1 MITIDKRVLAI
12 VLILVGGLALV
23 VGRFFLGDTS
33 SISEE
38 PDIGN
43 PKNPQVAEK
52 ETDPELGSIDDPQGK
67 NPQIPT
73 GPRTRFAGQVIDITT
88 GLPVAE
94 ATVAFRNFKGS
105 IPLGHSRTR
114 SGGYFS
120 VEVPEVMQAA
130 VTVRAEGFAPSRWK
144 WEEADLNQG
153 AATSNTPAGE
163 LLLAIAPE
171 SVLWI
176 SVESP
181 ELDFTDD
188 VLVESRVV
196 EPRTP
201 VEMGAPVPVPPVI
214 LEGPTQR
221 LGGLIAGRHMV
232 SIRSGSKVLARREIE
247 IGEGEER
254 DLVFRLGP
262 SIQVSGSV
270 LRNGQP
276 VTGGTVQTWCRETQ
290 ASATIPVSEFG
301 QFEARLPSPGLW
313 RFIWTSPT
321 GNGEG
326 TTLEQELFSDSEVV
340 LSLNTGRIEGR
351 VIGPVG
357 ESVIGL
363 QGSLFGPR
371 PFSFVTDEE
380 GRFVIDNVP
389 YGTYKW
395 VFLQLPDRV
404 FAQNRSF
411 EVTGDQYEEFQFDG
425 ATELMITVFAARD
438 EYSEPTLTNV
448 PVYLLAENGEMSPL
462 KRTQQPETFL
472 WPRGGG
478 VGVVYQRGWTPYFFS
493 TGPSDFPLPIKATL
507 QPAGEVTVTL
517 VGLDGEVLANHPFKI
532 LPLSAPEIPEAWA
545 LRTTGPR
552 GSSRVT
558 LSPGQ
563 YEIQADLDS
572 GPASA
577 VIFIEPKEATRL
589 RLP

>member
-1 MITIDKRVLAI
+1 MITIDKRILAI

-23 VGRFFLGDTS
+23 VGRFFLGDA
-33 SISEE
+33 
-38 PDIGN
+38 N
-43 PKNPQVAEK
+43 PVSQDPGFGVTEDSQKNPQNPNSDPGFSGEQQR
-52 ETDPELGSIDDPQGK
+52 ETPQVPKG
-67 NPQIPT
+67 PT
-73 GPRTRFAGQVIDITT
+73 TRFAGQVIDVTT

-120 VEVPEVMQAA
+120 VEVPEVNQAS

-144 WEEADLNQG
+144 WGEDSLNQG
-153 AATSNTPAGE
+153 AATSNTPADE

-171 SVLWI
+171 SVLWVSI
-176 SVESP
+176 ESP
-181 ELDFTDD
+181 EMDFSND

-201 VEMGAPVPVPPVI
+201 TEMGAAVPVPPVI

-232 SIRSGSKVLARREIE
+232 SIRSGSRVLARREIE

-254 DLVFRLGP
+254 ELVFRLGP
-262 SIQVSGSV
+262 SIQVNGLV
-270 LRNGQP
+270 LRNETP
-276 VTGGTVQTWCRETQ
+276 VTGGTIQTWCRETQ
-290 ASATIPVSEFG
+290 ASATIPVSDLG
-301 QFEARLPSPGLW
+301 QFEARLPGPGLW
-313 RFIWTSPT
+313 RFIWTSPS

-340 LSLNTGRIEGR
+340 LTLNTGRIEGR
-351 VIGPVG
+351 VIGPIG
-357 ESVIGL
+357 EAVVGL

-380 GRFVIDNVP
+380 GRFTVEEVP

-395 VFLQLPDRV
+395 VFLQLPERV

-411 EVTGDQYEEFQFDG
+411 EITGDQYEEFQFDG
-425 ATELMITVFAARD
+425 ATELMITVYAARD

-472 WPRGGG
+472 WPRNGG

-493 TGPSDFPLPIKATL
+493 TGPSDYPVPVKATL

-517 VGLDGEVLANHPFKI
+517 VGLDGEVLANHPFTI
-532 LPLSAPEIPEAWA
+532 VPLSAPEIPDAWA
-545 LRTTGPR
+545 SRTTGPR

-563 YEIQADLDS
+563 YEIRADLDG

-577 VIFIEPKEATRL
+577 TLFIEPKESTRL

>member
-23 VGRFFLGDTS
+23 VGRFFLGDTQP
-33 SISEE
+33 ISENPE
-38 PDIGN
+38 FGN
-43 PKNPQVAEK
+43 PNNPQVSGE
-52 ETDPELGSIDDPQGK
+52 ETDPELGSTNDPQGN
-67 NPQIPT
+67 NPQIPA
-73 GPRTRFAGQVIDITT
+73 GPKTRFAGQVIDITT

-120 VEVPEVMQAA
+120 VEVPEVTQAA

-181 ELDFTDD
+181 ELEFTGDI
-188 VLVESRVV
+188 LVESRVV

-201 VEMGAPVPVPPVI
+201 VEMGAAVPVPPVI
-214 LEGPTQR
+214 LDGPTQR
-221 LGGLIAGRHMV
+221 LGGLIAGRHMI

-254 DLVFRLGP
+254 DLVFWLGP
-262 SIQVSGSV
+262 SIQISGSV

-276 VTGGTVQTWCRETQ
+276 VEGGTVQTWCRETQ

-301 QFEARLPSPGLW
+301 QFEARLPSPGSW

-340 LSLNTGRIEGR
+340 LTLNTGRIEGR
-351 VIGPVG
+351 VMGPIG
-357 ESVIGL
+357 ESVVGL
-363 QGSLFGPR
+363 QGSL
-371 PFSFVTDEE
+371 
-380 GRFVIDNVP
+380 
-389 YGTYKW
+389 
-395 VFLQLPDRV
+395 
-404 FAQNRSF
+404 
-411 EVTGDQYEEFQFDG
+411 
-425 ATELMITVFAARD
+425 
-438 EYSEPTLTNV
+438 
-448 PVYLLAENGEMSPL
+448 
-462 KRTQQPETFL
+462 
-472 WPRGGG
+472 
-478 VGVVYQRGWTPYFFS
+478 
-493 TGPSDFPLPIKATL
+493 
-507 QPAGEVTVTL
+507 
-517 VGLDGEVLANHPFKI
+517 
-532 LPLSAPEIPEAWA
+532 
-545 LRTTGPR
+545 
-552 GSSRVT
+552 
-558 LSPGQ
+558 
-563 YEIQADLDS
+563 
-572 GPASA
+572 
-577 VIFIEPKEATRL
+577 
-589 RLP
+589 

>member
-23 VGRFFLGDTS
+23 VGRFFLGDANP
-33 SISEE
+33 ILENPGFE
-38 PDIGN
+38 NPEIPGN
-43 PKNPQVAEK
+43 NDENL
-52 ETDPELGSIDDPQGK
+52 DPEVGSSTTQQDVRTQTPQG
-67 NPQIPT
+67 PT
-73 GPRTRFAGQVIDITT
+73 TRFAGQVIDVTT

-94 ATVAFRNFKGS
+94 ATVAFRNIIGS

-120 VEVPEVMQAA
+120 VKVPEVTQAS

-144 WEEADLNQG
+144 WGEDDLPQG
-153 AATSNTPAGE
+153 AATSNTPSGE

-171 SVLWI
+171 SVLWV

-181 ELDFTDD
+181 ELDFAGDI
-188 VLVESRVV
+188 LVESRVI

-201 VEMGAPVPVPPVI
+201 SEMGAAVPVPPVI
-214 LEGPTQR
+214 LEGPNQR

-232 SIRSGSKVLARREIE
+232 SVRSGSRILARREIE

-262 SIQVSGSV
+262 SIQITGLV
-270 LRNGQP
+270 LRNESP
-276 VTGGTVQTWCRETQ
+276 VTGGTIQTWCRETQ
-290 ASATIPVSEFG
+290 ASATIPVSESG
-301 QFEARLPSPGLW
+301 EFEARLPSPGLW
-313 RFIWTSPT
+313 RFIWTSPN

-326 TTLEQELFSDSEVV
+326 TTLEQQLFADSEVV
-340 LSLNTGRIEGR
+340 LTLNTGRIEGR
-351 VIGPVG
+351 VIGPIG
-357 ESVIGL
+357 ESVINL

-371 PFSFVTDEE
+371 PFSFITDEE
-380 GRFVIDNVP
+380 GRFVIEDVP

-411 EVTGDQYEEFQFDG
+411 EVSGDQYEEFQFDG
-425 ATELMITVFAARD
+425 ATELMITVYAARD
-438 EYSEPTLTNV
+438 EYSEPDLTNV

-517 VGLDGEVLANHPFKI
+517 VSLDGEVLENHPFSI
-532 LPLSAPEIPEAWA
+532 IPLSAPDIPAAWA
-545 LRTTGPR
+545 NRTTGPR

-563 YEIQADLDS
+563 YEVRADLDS
-572 GPASA
+572 GPTSA
-577 VIFIEPKEATRL
+577 TLFIEPKESTRL

>member
-23 VGRFFLGDTS
+23 VGRFFLGDNS
-33 SISEE
+33 SISKN
-38 PDIGN
+38 PDLGN
-43 PKNPQVAEK
+43 PKNPSIAGE
-52 ETDPELGSIDDPQGK
+52 ETDPELGSNDDPQGN
-67 NPQIPT
+67 NPQVPT

-120 VEVPEVMQAA
+120 VEVPEVTQAA

-181 ELDFTDD
+181 ELDFADD
-188 VLVESRVV
+188 ILVESRVV

-201 VEMGAPVPVPPVI
+201 VEMGASVPVPPVI

-301 QFEARLPSPGLW
+301 SLKPGFPAL
-313 RFIWTSPT
+313 
-321 GNGEG
+321 G
-326 TTLEQELFSDSEVV
+326 
-340 LSLNTGRIEGR
+340 
-351 VIGPVG
+351 
-357 ESVIGL
+357 
-363 QGSLFGPR
+363 
-371 PFSFVTDEE
+371 
-380 GRFVIDNVP
+380 
-389 YGTYKW
+389 YG
-395 VFLQLPDRV
+395 VSSGHP
-404 FAQNRSF
+404 
-411 EVTGDQYEEFQFDG
+411 
-425 ATELMITVFAARD
+425 
-438 EYSEPTLTNV
+438 P
-448 PVYLLAENGEMSPL
+448 P
-462 KRTQQPETFL
+462 
-472 WPRGGG
+472 
-478 VGVVYQRGWTPYFFS
+478 
-493 TGPSDFPLPIKATL
+493 
-507 QPAGEVTVTL
+507 VTVR
-517 VGLDGEVLANHPFKI
+517 E
-532 LPLSAPEIPEAWA
+532 PL
-545 LRTTGPR
+545 
-552 GSSRVT
+552 
-558 LSPGQ
+558 LSKNCSQ
-563 YEIQADLDS
+563 TVKWFLH
-572 GPASA
+572 
-577 VIFIEPKEATRL
+577 
-589 RLP
+589 